1 MINLLVVFYIKNYL
15 CIIIIQMSNKQECPH
30 CGKMLVKL
38 KEHIK
43 TIHPQTP
50 EEFEYKEKEKQR
62 RRDYAKNNRDI
73 LNKCNADWRKRHPE
87 KYKQSCKNWADNN
100 KERMK
105 QYRIDNKEHLFE
117 ISRKNRSMRINCE
130 DCGAEISKGYLSQH
144 RKFCCK
150 NPESIKNKNKA
161 REDKL
166 VRNESN
172 NIIKGKKPRKP
183 REIKKPISEMDK
195 LRAQIRRAEEQ
206 KAIKRNLTIKN
217 DVILEF

>member
-1 MINLLVVFYIKNYL
+1 
-15 CIIIIQMSNKQECPH
+15 MSKEKKECPH

-38 KEHIK
+38 KEHIR

-50 EEFEYKEKEKQR
+50 EDVEYREKELAR
-62 RRDYAKNNRDI
+62 RRQYAKDNRHI
-73 LNKCNADWRKRHPE
+73 LNRCNAQWRKRHPDR
-87 KYKQSCKNWADNN
+87 YKQSCKNWADNN

-117 ISRKNRSMRINCE
+117 VSKKNRSLRIQCE
-130 DCGAEISKGYLSQH
+130 ECGVEISKGYLSQH

-150 NPESIKNKNKA
+150 NPDSGKEKNKA
-161 REDKL
+161 RADRKI
-166 VRNESN
+166 RNDSN
-172 NIIKGKKPRKP
+172 NIIQGKKPRKP
-183 REIKKPISEMDK
+183 RETKKPISEMDK

-206 KAIKRNLTIKN
+206 KTIKRNLTIKN